1 LYSDDEI
8 EKIFKGIDIDGNGAV
23 HYFEFLAASMEAH
36 GFINEERLADAFDTL
51 DADGSRDYVGQRSAG
66 YSCKEDESL

>member
-8 EKIFKGIDIDGNGAV
+8 KKIFKGMDIDGNGAV

-51 DADGSRDYVGQRSAG
+51 DADGSRTVSVNDLRVFFGN
-66 YSCKEDESL
+66 ENV